1 MQIQN
6 VSSLMLHRE
15 LSLVFT
21 TTIVGPLI
29 YFLSLRSIAWTM
41 ALKIGRFIFTLSK
54 QVKPSGLTD
63 ITTLM
68 LRFAWSAFLLAVI
81 WEVSNQAFTIFTAK
95 EPLKKDQPL
104 TTDSKDPNGS
114 LINGLK
120 AKKEIPRS
128 VAFWELNTISA
139 RFPDRRATIYQDIER
154 RGGSTWSHISN
165 ICLAEIQSISQRIQD
180 CQQPLSAATSQV
192 NSPQQTVSL
201 PKIAQPL
208 KNDNIFDASPP
219 PTSTLELVQS
229 GVDAFAKH
237 YGNSPAAPN
246 PVVTRG
252 QKLLEYGGTSLLG
265 DEKRQQ
271 LRRSNLTIQASG
283 YLGDVLRSPL
293 GMPFRRP
300 MNRQLKAVIFGVPY
314 SNANLIIN
322 AVQSLCTLVV
332 GSLKEDRLGQVQK
345 DIAMIVRVLV
355 RTIDNVQTF
364 LQTLPPHW
372 TDVDFNGN
380 RHIPDIEELLD
391 VMRTGLADILIN
403 FGEYAGQLG
412 LTPTELRLA
421 KQVAGSGHEMQ
432 ETRKKA

>member
-1 MQIQN
+1 
-6 VSSLMLHRE
+6 MLHRE
-15 LSLVFT
+15 LSLVIT

-29 YFLSLRSIAWTM
+29 YFLFLRSIAWTM
-41 ALKIGRFIFTLSK
+41 ALKIGRSMFTLSK

-68 LRFAWSAFLLAVI
+68 VRFAWSAFLLAVI

-139 RFPDRRATIYQDIER
+139 RFPERRATIYQDIER

-180 CQQPLSAATSQV
+180 CQQPLSAATQV
-192 NSPQQTVSL
+192 NSPQQTLSL
-201 PKIAQPL
+201 PKISQPL
-208 KNDNIFDASPP
+208 KNDNIFGASPP
-219 PTSTLELVQS
+219 PTSTLELVQG
-229 GVDAFAKH
+229 GVDALAKH

-246 PVVTRG
+246 PVVARG
-252 QKLLEYGGTSLLG
+252 QKLLEYGGNSLLG

-271 LRRSNLTIQASG
+271 LSRSNLTTQASG
-283 YLGDVLRSPL
+283 YLGDVLRSPF

-300 MNRQLKAVIFGVPY
+300 MSRQLKAVIFGVPC
-314 SNANLIIN
+314 SNANLIMN

-355 RTIDNVQTF
+355 KTIDNVQTF

-372 TDVDFNGN
+372 TDVEFNGD
-380 RHIPDIEELLD
+380 RHIPDIEELLA

-412 LTPTELRLA
+412 LTPTEVRLA

-432 ETRKKA
+432 ETKKKA